1 MKNYSNKVLV
11 RFFYNLTIYI
21 INTVFWVYNIEYRQ
35 KRYTNF
41 VHNKSTC
48 DYVIDRYI
56 INIFKTY
63 KFY

>member
-21 INTVFWVYNIEYRQ
+21 INTVFWVYNIEYGQ

-48 DYVIDRYI
+48 DYVIDI
-56 INIFKTY
+56 L
-63 KFY
+63 